1 MSQKR
6 KGKALLEK
14 VAKLAKAS
22 EESEKFD
29 REQSQY
35 FQTTLISRRVFFSSC
50 VALISCPWFAAS
62 IVLF

>member
-29 REQSQY
+29 REKSQY
-35 FQTTLISRRVFFSSC
+35 FQQMASEKILFFKSLFKKCCHISVFVDQFT
-50 VALISCPWFAAS
+50 
-62 IVLF
+62 